1 MTEQQKHFPEF
12 YVTTPQPCPYL
23 PGRLERKL
31 FTHLTHD
38 KPLALIDNLLKG
50 GFRRSQNIAY
60 MPYCEGCQ
68 ACISVRILV
77 DEFEPNKSMRRTLNR
92 NKDLVSRRVA
102 AVPTSEQF
110 SLFRDYIDARHS
122 DGGMADMTVLDY
134 AMMVEDSVVKTF
146 LTEYRAKPENPLE
159 PHMETWPLAAVAL
172 CDRLSD
178 GISMV
183 YSFYEPMVDERS
195 LGTYMILEHIEYA
208 RRLGLPYL
216 YLGYWIEGSRK
227 MNYKTRFQPQ
237 ERLGPNGWVRAEPPA
252 PESQGDR

>member
-68 ACISVRILV
+68 ACVSVRILV

-159 PHMETWPLAAVAL
+159 QHVETWPLAGVAL

-183 YSFYEPMVDERS
+183 YSFYEPMIEERS

-237 ERLGPNGWVRAEPPA
+237 ERLGPNGWVRAEPPP
-252 PESQGDR
+252 PETPSR